1 VVKAKGHGFV
11 DANDYSETR
20 NFFGALALL
29 PRSRNRSLNDTPYR
43 DKLAAYATENVLA
56 QTLCAAFYQNNPN
69 VAQYVASNPSMG
81 LGPIAEFSKPDIAKR
96 AAVYVAVAQQVWQS
110 P

>member
-1 VVKAKGHGFV
+1 MQTITPRHEI
-11 DANDYSETR
+11 SSC
-20 NFFGALALL
+20 ALALL

-81 LGPIAEFSKPDIAKR
+81 LGVCPSNRSAKLLVGKFSRISGYGEDL
-96 AAVYVAVAQQVWQS
+96 S
-110 P
+110 